1 MTVTTQA
8 PASHIGLEQIEAA
21 REVIKGRVV
30 RTPTIAA
37 PKLSELTGAEVYIK
51 CENLQFTNSFKDR
64 GALVKLAS
72 VSESEARR
80 GVIAMSAGNHAQAV
94 AYHARRLGIPATI
107 VMPEHTPFVKVANT
121 EAFGAEIILSGSG
134 LYEAQTR
141 AVEIAEQ
148 RGLVIVHPYDDPLI
162 IAGQGTIA
170 LEVLEDVPDLD
181 MIVVPVGGGGL
192 IAGNAIAL
200 HALKPSLAVIGVSS
214 AACPSMHA
222 ALTGEAVVC
231 SEQTLADGIAV
242 KAPGKLTL
250 PIVKALV
257 SRIMLVDEPAIER
270 AICALLTS
278 QKIVAEGAGAASLA
292 ALLTEPEQFR
302 GRKLC
307 LYLSGG
313 NIDPRMLASVV
324 VRGLERDGKI
334 VSLRLTITDQPG
346 VLGPG
351 RHHSWRFGGEY
362 SRGLPPP
369 HAARRARERGHAR
382 SHDRDEGQ
390 GACIAS
396 HQQTRDRR
404 LPSEPSRRL
413 GRTGDRRSL
422 RTLQAVP
429 RLHGPIAATIYE

>member
-72 VSESEARR
+72 LSESEARR

-94 AYHARRLGIPATI
+94 AYHASRLGIPATI

-121 EAFGAEIILSGSG
+121 EAFGAEIILSGRG

-181 MIVVPVGGGGL
+181 MIVVPMGGGGL
-192 IAGNAIAL
+192 IAGNAIA
-200 HALKPSLAVIGVSS
+200 
-214 AACPSMHA
+214 AACAQAEPCRDRGLFGGVPVDA
-222 ALTGEAVVC
+222 C
-231 SEQTLADGIAV
+231 S
-242 KAPGKLTL
+242 PY
-250 PIVKALV
+250 
-257 SRIMLVDEPAIER
+257 RR
-270 AICALLTS
+270 
-278 QKIVAEGAGAASLA
+278 
-292 ALLTEPEQFR
+292 
-302 GRKLC
+302 
-307 LYLSGG
+307 SGG
-313 NIDPRMLASVV
+313 L
-324 VRGLERDGKI
+324 
-334 VSLRLTITDQPG
+334 LR
-346 VLGPG
+346 
-351 RHHSWRFGGEY
+351 
-362 SRGLPPP
+362 
-369 HAARRARERGHAR
+369 ANARRRHRGESTGQAHFADRESTRLPHRAGGR
-382 SHDRDEGQ
+382 
-390 GACIAS
+390 AS
-396 HQQTRDRR
+396 HRTRHLRPAHLAEDRR
-404 LPSEPSRRL
+404 
-413 GRTGDRRSL
+413 
-422 RTLQAVP
+422 
-429 RLHGPIAATIYE
+429 